1 MIAFGLVMLGKL
13 VLLVIFV
20 YFFDVVASLCLN
32 PAVSLS
38 LFIFLFFFLL
48 SFTSSNEY

>member
-1 MIAFGLVMLGKL
+1 MTAFGLVMLGKL

-20 YFFDVVASLCLN
+20 YFFFAVVVSLCLN

-38 LFIFLFFFLL
+38 F
-48 SFTSSNEY
+48 

>member
-1 MIAFGLVMLGKL
+1 MTAFGLVMLEKL

-20 YFFDVVASLCLN
+20 YFFAVVVSLCLN

-38 LFIFLFFFLL
+38 F
-48 SFTSSNEY
+48 